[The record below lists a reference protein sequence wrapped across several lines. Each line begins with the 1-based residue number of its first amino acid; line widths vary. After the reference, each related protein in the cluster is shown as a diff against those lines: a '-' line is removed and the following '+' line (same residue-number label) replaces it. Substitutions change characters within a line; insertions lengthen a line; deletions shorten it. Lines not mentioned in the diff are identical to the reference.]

1 MDIGEA
7 IQSGALDQM
16 LELQRLEVARMRS
29 DPEYVRAETARAERD
44 PEYVRA
50 ETVRLQ
56 ADPEFVKAE
65 TVRLQA
71 ETVRLQ
77 ADAARAERDPEYVRA
92 ETVRLQADHEF
103 VKAETVRLQAETVR
117 LQADA
122 ARAERDPEFVKAE
135 TVRLQTQTARL
146 KAETACL
153 KAQSKLR
160 AGPCPEDAVNSS
172 TTPAATSRKRPRP
185 VRSLEERVLAAS
197 SYPHKSMKPLSMH
210 VWKDRPAHYTEDIC
224 TVYTLV
230 SKWVSSRHD
239 VCYINRPLPKFTPY
253 TLATYNSSHTDS
265 DFLVRE
271 FWKLHTPPLPD
282 NAAPQP
288 RQPPRRRETPGV
300 PRTLLFQGQ
309 EMVSVSH
316 DMLDWCNDQSIM
328 PQVKWLFDFVMK
340 WFMERIGPPPAED
353 APDVHIEHMEGLPV
367 VFTWPATDPK
377 HLSDSHRR
385 ELLECISRAALR

>member
-1 MDIGEA
+1 
-7 IQSGALDQM
+7 
-16 LELQRLEVARMRS
+16 
-29 DPEYVRAETARAERD
+29 
-44 PEYVRA
+44 
-50 ETVRLQ
+50 
-56 ADPEFVKAE
+56 
-65 TVRLQA
+65 
-71 ETVRLQ
+71 
-77 ADAARAERDPEYVRA
+77 
-92 ETVRLQADHEF
+92 
-103 VKAETVRLQAETVR
+103 
-117 LQADA
+117 
-122 ARAERDPEFVKAE
+122 
-135 TVRLQTQTARL
+135 
-146 KAETACL
+146 
-153 KAQSKLR
+153 
-160 AGPCPEDAVNSS
+160 
-172 TTPAATSRKRPRP
+172 
-185 VRSLEERVLAAS
+185 
-197 SYPHKSMKPLSMH
+197 MKPLSMH

-239 VCYINRPLPKFTPY
+239 VCYINRPLPKITPY

-271 FWKLHTPPLPD
+271 FWRLHTPPLPD
-282 NAAPQP
+282 NAEPQP

-300 PRTLLFQGQ
+300 PRTLLFEGQ

-385 ELLECISRAALR
+385 DLLECISRAALR